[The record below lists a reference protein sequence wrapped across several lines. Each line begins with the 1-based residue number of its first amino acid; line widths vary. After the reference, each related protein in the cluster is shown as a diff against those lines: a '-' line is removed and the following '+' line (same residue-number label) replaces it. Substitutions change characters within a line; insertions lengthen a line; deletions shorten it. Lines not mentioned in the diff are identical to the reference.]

1 MEMDFIYNDRGKVTA
16 LEVKS
21 GRNIRSRSLRT
32 LCTIERK
39 VPAGIELAEWN
50 VAVDENSIIQLPLF
64 APFFFEEVYSDNVS
78 IDDDVSDISDEFDRV
93 LRDRENI

>member
-1 MEMDFIYNDRGKVTA
+1 MEMDFIYNDRVKVTA

-21 GRNIRSRSLRT
+21 GRNTRSKSLRT

-39 VPAGIELAEWN
+39 VPVCIELAEWD
-50 VAVDENSIIQLPLF
+50 VSVDENSIIQLPLI
-64 APFFFEEVYSDNVS
+64 APFFFEDVDSDNVF
-78 IDDDVSDISDEFDRV
+78 IDDDVSDISDEFDRA